1 MTDNAVLAC
10 AAKGRA
16 SRAAS
21 VGGLSLRKLTSFA
34 GGLAAL
40 ACAVVAL
47 APHAARAQAPARLD
61 LAVGQTD
68 FIRNVVSAADF
79 RADYRS
85 GLSLLPF
92 AERLFTLQPFIG
104 IEGTSRGSFWGG
116 AGVELDASWG
126 HWFVSPTMA
135 VGAFARGNGKNL
147 GGTLEFRTTAE
158 GGWQFDTG
166 MRLGLLFSHTSNA
179 NIYNRN
185 PGTEAL
191 LVSLQVPLG
200 ALLGN

>member
-1 MTDNAVLAC
+1 
-10 AAKGRA
+10 
-16 SRAAS
+16 
-21 VGGLSLRKLTSFA
+21 VGGLSLRNFTSFA
-34 GGLAAL
+34 GGLIAL
-40 ACAVVAL
+40 AGAAVAL
-47 APHAARAQAPARLD
+47 APHAAVAQTPARLD

-92 AERLFTLQPFIG
+92 AERIFTLQPFIG
-104 IEGTSRGSFWGG
+104 IEGTSKGSFWGG
-116 AGVELDASWG
+116 AGFELDANWG
-126 HWFVSPTMA
+126 HWFISPTIA
-135 VGAFARGNGKNL
+135 VGAFDRGSGKNL

-179 NIYNRN
+179 NIYDRN

-191 LVSLQVPLG
+191 LVSVQVPLG
-200 ALLGN
+200 ALLGD